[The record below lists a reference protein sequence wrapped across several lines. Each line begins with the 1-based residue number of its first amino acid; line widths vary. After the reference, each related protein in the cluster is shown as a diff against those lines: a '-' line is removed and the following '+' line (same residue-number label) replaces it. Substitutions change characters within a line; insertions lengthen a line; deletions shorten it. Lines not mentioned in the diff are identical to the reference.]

1 MVPFVQFKKREIHP
15 WRSVTFIKVAEPA
28 FLIKVTLLHGC
39 FSRFLNCING
49 TKSRNAS
56 HDSYSGNAEA
66 KTKNKNSCF
75 RKCRWREKYSPGRT
89 QINFFKSIFRRYS
102 FLFFSFFWFFCIL
115 VFFLL
120 VCLFF
125 ELKIYILI
133 QIRLWKIFY
142 PVDFWKQDILFFGLT
157 SGSHMTL

>member
-1 MVPFVQFKKREIHP
+1 MVPFVQFKKRETHP

-66 KTKNKNSCF
+66 TTKNKNSCF

-115 VFFLL
+115 VFFFACMF
-120 VCLFF
+120 VFWI
-125 ELKIYILI
+125 KNIYSDTNSTM
-133 QIRLWKIFY
+133 KIFL
-142 PVDFWKQDILFFGLT
+142 PGRFSETRHFIFWPD
-157 SGSHMTL
+157 

>member
-115 VFFLL
+115 VFFFACMF
-120 VCLFF
+120 VFWI
-125 ELKIYILI
+125 KNIYSDTNSTMKNFLPG
-133 QIRLWKIFY
+133 RFSETRHFIFW
-142 PVDFWKQDILFFGLT
+142 PDWW
-157 SGSHMTL
+157 